1 MAASHNLPQPTDSR
15 KSPISKSGVLT
26 LSGFDVR
33 VRMQSGHLE
42 IEDGVGLERRKLRLP
57 RVGHGLK
64 RIIVIGS
71 DGFATFDAI
80 RWISGVGASLSF
92 VDRTGKVIFVSG
104 PTAPSD
110 ARLRRAQSTALGNGT
125 ALRISKEIIRQKLH
139 GQAALVRDMLHNA
152 VTADAIKNFRDEL
165 PDADSIESVRIIEA
179 QAAKQYWS
187 AWTDVP

>member
-64 RIIVIGS
+64 RLICIGN
-71 DGFATFDAI
+71 DGFVTLSAL
-80 RWISGVGASLSF
+80 RWLADQKAAF
-92 VDRTGKVIFVSG
+92 VMLDRQGEVVTVTGPVY
-104 PTAPSD
+104 PSD
-110 ARLRRAQSTALGNGT
+110 ARLRR
-125 ALRISKEIIRQKLH
+125 
-139 GQAALVRDMLHNA
+139 
-152 VTADAIKNFRDEL
+152 
-165 PDADSIESVRIIEA
+165 
-179 QAAKQYWS
+179 
-187 AWTDVP
+187 